1 MKANESQLRQAAQ
14 LFQKCPP
21 PSLLEIKRLELPEF
35 SGISFISKVR
45 VFLNP
50 EKSATLDQQIMKIR
64 GAFPETM
71 RETFRLSENST
82 QIRITKES
90 SNAYERW
97 CEKMREISE
106 QYFSAQFRAVDVERG
121 FFQLIQVG
129 KVALAAQILK
139 DA

>member
-1 MKANESQLRQAAQ
+1 
-14 LFQKCPP
+14 
-21 PSLLEIKRLELPEF
+21 
-35 SGISFISKVR
+35 
-45 VFLNP
+45 
-50 EKSATLDQQIMKIR
+50 MKIR

-106 QYFSAQFRAVDVERG
+106 QHFSAQFRAVDVERG